1 MSGWQLAVGVG
12 GTYNAKTTDDNTLLV
27 GGKRYLVSWA
37 ISSLETTFS
46 KFPPTILRNLFKVRE
61 YTRVVNS
68 GCWNVKQNKSYSWV
82 LLAINRAQDTHGESL
97 VNRSQPGSSVLQHF
111 LRLLFVLMRCCWLS
125 ASRFC
130 FAYSFELPLWMSGL
144 MNRGC
149 LCVKFHWKIV
159 ERMPGGRFCRGN
171 WTLYQIS
178 RGLPFNHDPHSQKT

>member
-12 GTYNAKTTDDNTLLV
+12 GTYNAKTTDDNTLL

-46 KFPPTILRNLFKVRE
+46 KFPPTISRNLFKVRE

-111 LRLLFVLMRCCWLS
+111 LRLLFVFKMR
-125 ASRFC
+125 F
-130 FAYSFELPLWMSGL
+130 
-144 MNRGC
+144 
-149 LCVKFHWKIV
+149 
-159 ERMPGGRFCRGN
+159 
-171 WTLYQIS
+171 
-178 RGLPFNHDPHSQKT
+178 

>member
-1 MSGWQLAVGVG
+1 MSGWQLALGVG

-111 LRLLFVLMRCCWLS
+111 LRLLFVVCC
-125 ASRFC
+125 
-130 FAYSFELPLWMSGL
+130 G
-144 MNRGC
+144 
-149 LCVKFHWKIV
+149 
-159 ERMPGGRFCRGN
+159 
-171 WTLYQIS
+171 
-178 RGLPFNHDPHSQKT
+178 